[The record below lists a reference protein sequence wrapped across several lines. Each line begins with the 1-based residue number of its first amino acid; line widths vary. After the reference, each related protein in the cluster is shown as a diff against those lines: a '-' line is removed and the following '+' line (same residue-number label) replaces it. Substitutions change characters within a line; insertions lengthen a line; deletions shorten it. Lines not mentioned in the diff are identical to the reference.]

1 APPAAAPRSWRVA
14 ARASSAACTRTPAGS
29 DRPDPGRSSPPRLS
43 TALRRTD
50 RHCQWSALPWHV
62 RPGCGLAAGPERG
75 TVTAVDE
82 AEPDPSA
89 LARALTVLKL
99 TFDTRWTRRG
109 GKEQIMAY
117 RNAERLML
125 RAEAE
130 LNQVTADHPP
140 ESAFLHAHMAA
151 LRAAAA
157 VVEVAGPMTAGRAR
171 RRVRSVWEQLAEV
184 PEARQVPETRQGPE
198 PPEAI

>member
-1 APPAAAPRSWRVA
+1 
-14 ARASSAACTRTPAGS
+14 
-29 DRPDPGRSSPPRLS
+29 
-43 TALRRTD
+43 
-50 RHCQWSALPWHV
+50 
-62 RPGCGLAAGPERG
+62 
-75 TVTAVDE
+75 
-82 AEPDPSA
+82 
-89 LARALTVLKL
+89 
-99 TFDTRWTRRG
+99 
-109 GKEQIMAY
+109 MAY

-130 LNQVTADHPP
+130 LNQVTADHAP

-198 PPEAI
+198 PPEAIGAHRATATWQSWSMHFAQQAAVRAAIESGRPTGLTEAEAETAVGAATDFLAQVREVVRGAQFPIRMAS